1 MTLSGARG
9 PIKVDEKK
17 FRYIVTVENYN
28 WDKKEWYTQITKRT
42 NDRKAAER
50 EVKRMTKRE
59 EEDYEYFKPKY
70 PEYQKGR
77 NITIV
82 ENW

>member
-17 FRYIVTVENYN
+17 FRYMVTVENYN
-28 WDKKEWYTQITKRT
+28 WDKKEWYTQVTKRT

-50 EVKRMTKRE
+50 EVKRMTKRV
-59 EEDYEYFKPKY
+59 EEDYEYLKPKH
-70 PEYQKGR
+70 PEYQKSR
-77 NITIV
+77 NIKIV